1 MLTSLFALFTF
12 GAYFTG
18 LQQGRSSVR
27 PEIRSSNTSIVQVDR
42 SATTRLQAQVAQDG
56 GSIEA
61 PAVTPEQPA
70 VEEERSDASADK
82 PAPEPE
88 PPTVE
93 EVEVEE
99 PETPVVEDEVE
110 LGSEDMSSD
119 LDLPED
125 LPTNTDEI
133 GGTDGGNEDVPEEPT
148 LEEELTGGEQANQNL
163 QEIADNIYG
172 AGDRADA
179 YLRENL
185 GNGAGTV
192 VSSPVRLVTGLGGLV
207 TQGTGYVA
215 EGAYDYVLAPIGRGA
230 TGAWNYFFGDDSNED
245 SDEDTPAEEPKVEE
259 ERSDAPTVENAPEA
273 EASAVERP
281 TVDNTGAEDGSAPAE
296 PAEDGNW
303 FTRGAD
309 AVGDF
314 FTETIPG
321 TARDVHNYM
330 DENVYQPTG
339 KVINENIV
347 EPVQDLFN
355 GDSDEKESEVEPPAP
370 SPERPTVDN
379 TGAED
384 GSAPAEPAEDGITL
398 GGLWND
404 YVAEPAA
411 DAWNAVTGAV
421 DEHVVQPIQD
431 LFNGDSDEK
440 ESEVEP
446 PAPAPTTKRPTV
458 DNTGAEDGSA
468 PAEPA
473 EDGITLGGLWNDY
486 VAEPAAD
493 AWNAVTGAVD
503 EHVVQP
509 VQDLFNGDSDEKES
523 EGDSPAPAPTTERP
537 TPDNTGAE
545 DGSAPAEPAEEGN
558 WFTRGA
564 DAVGDFFTET
574 IPEVA
579 EDAWDATTGAVD
591 EYVVQPV
598 QDLFNGD
605 SDEDTS
611 VEEPTVEEE
620 RSDAPTA
627 EPPAPETPTAD
638 GQGEQAQSEEPW
650 YKAAWNGFTGLL
662 GFGSDDN
669 ISQTPTDDK
678 PAGLNGQEP
687 PVVRTVSP
695 TGAREQAPE
704 TPDMTQL
711 TEFLKSKGLSDED
724 IQTAVSLARGQTPQA
739 PTPTAERPVA
749 ETPAPAPEADV
760 STPTVDNVPEV
771 ETPAP
776 APEADVSTSPADNAP
791 EVEAPAPA
799 PESSAGSLKDNLGA
813 LQQGQVPPEMK
824 RYLQSIGLSE
834 DEINRGW
841 RHMHQQMQQ
850 QTPEQRQQKFDQ
862 GEIIRRRLEAQG
874 LSQSAIAAEIFRFHG
889 GLLDEAKSAEYANL
903 VSNYRLVSSNP
914 LYSFTGKDTSGLS
927 ITING
932 GQDNRRL
939 VYVGPNPVLRN
950 APRGSNR

>member
-1 MLTSLFALFTF
+1 MWNHRSYRNNLMLTSLFALFTF

-27 PEIRSSNTSIVQVDR
+27 PEIRSSNTPIVQVDR

-70 VEEERSDASADK
+70 VEEERSDASTDE

-110 LGSEDMSSD
+110 LGPEDMSSD

-133 GGTDGGNEDVPEEPT
+133 SGTDDGNEDAPEEPT

-172 AGDRADA
+172 AGDRVDA

-281 TVDNTGAEDGSAPAE
+281 
-296 PAEDGNW
+296 
-303 FTRGAD
+303 
-309 AVGDF
+309 
-314 FTETIPG
+314 
-321 TARDVHNYM
+321 M
-330 DENVYQPTG
+330 
-339 KVINENIV
+339 
-347 EPVQDLFN
+347 
-355 GDSDEKESEVEPPAP
+355 
-370 SPERPTVDN
+370 
-379 TGAED
+379 
-384 GSAPAEPAEDGITL
+384 
-398 GGLWND
+398 
-404 YVAEPAA
+404 
-411 DAWNAVTGAV
+411 
-421 DEHVVQPIQD
+421 
-431 LFNGDSDEK
+431 
-440 ESEVEP
+440 
-446 PAPAPTTKRPTV
+446 
-458 DNTGAEDGSA
+458 
-468 PAEPA
+468 
-473 EDGITLGGLWNDY
+473 
-486 VAEPAAD
+486 
-493 AWNAVTGAVD
+493 
-503 EHVVQP
+503 
-509 VQDLFNGDSDEKES
+509 
-523 EGDSPAPAPTTERP
+523 
-537 TPDNTGAE
+537 PDNTGAE

-650 YKAAWNGFTGLL
+650 YKAAWNGFTGFF

-669 ISQTPTDDK
+669 TSQKPTDDK

-687 PVVRTVSP
+687 PVLRTVSP
-695 TGAREQAPE
+695 TGAREQAPA

-711 TEFLKSKGLSDED
+711 TEFLKSKGLSDAD

-739 PTPTAERPVA
+739 PTPTAERPAPEV
-749 ETPAPAPEADV
+749 ETPAPAAETAPAPAPEVRDE
-760 STPTVDNVPEV
+760 TPTAEAPAPAPEV
-771 ETPAP
+771 SDEKPVEEPAP

-850 QTPEQRQQKFDQ
+850 QTPEQRQQKLDQ
-862 GEIIRRRLEAQG
+862 GEIIRRRLEARG
-874 LSQSAIAAEIFRFHG
+874 LSQSAIAAEVFRFHG

-932 GQDNRRL
+932 EQDNRRL

-950 APRGSNR
+950 APRGSNRQPLKKQQPLVFYSRAVILKVKL